1 MVGFLVRLIV
11 SAVVLL
17 VVQWIV
23 PGFRLLGFWNALLAA
38 IVIAVIGFVVE
49 SVLGKKVSPQARG
62 VVGFLSA
69 AVVIYL
75 TQFLVPT
82 MKVSIWGALIASLV
96 IGVIDMFVPTEL
108 R

>member
-1 MVGFLVRLIV
+1 MLGFVIRLIV
-11 SAVVLL
+11 SAIVLL
-17 VVQWIV
+17 VVQYVV

-38 IVIAVIGFVVE
+38 IVIAVIGFVIE

-62 VVGFLSA
+62 VVGFISA

-82 MKVSIWGALIASLV
+82 MRVSILGALIASVV